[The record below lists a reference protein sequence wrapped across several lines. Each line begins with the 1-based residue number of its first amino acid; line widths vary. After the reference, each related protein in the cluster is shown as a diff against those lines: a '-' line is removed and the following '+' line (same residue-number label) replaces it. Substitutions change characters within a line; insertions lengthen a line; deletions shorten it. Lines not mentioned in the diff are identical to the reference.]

1 MTSEWP
7 NKKLKKKMDF
17 GISLSLINTV
27 NFVFKEGIKRVIL
40 FILNWTENGYGSS
53 LGKFISSP

>member
-7 NKKLKKKMDF
+7 NKKLKIENGF
-17 GISLSLINTV
+17 WHFPFIYTV

-40 FILNWTENGYGSS
+40 FISNRIEKGQGSS

>member
-40 FILNWTENGYGSS
+40 FILNWTENG
-53 LGKFISSP
+53 